1 MRAIVVLILLL
12 TSIGQIS
19 IAGLASS
26 ILSSG
31 QHPSH
36 QLSFTSSDQDN
47 TGYHF
52 STYHEGSD
60 PMIIEE
66 LFEEDTEETE
76 TETEKGQSINTLN
89 TCSRCEQIT
98 LLQEAYNVRRYLPS
112 QKYSTSST
120 RPIWLKNEVFRL

>member
-1 MRAIVVLILLL
+1 MRAIVLLILLI

-31 QHPSH
+31 QQESK
-36 QLSFTSSDQDN
+36 QISFSSSDQDN
-47 TGYHF
+47 VGYHF
-52 STYHEGSD
+52 STYHEGND

-76 TETEKGQSINTLN
+76 TEKDNSINEQN
-89 TCSRCEQIT
+89 ACSRCEQIV
-98 LLQEAYNVRRYLPS
+98 LLQEAYNTKRYLPS
-112 QKYSTSST
+112 KKYCTSST
-120 RPIWLKNEVFRL
+120 QSIWLKNEVFRL